1 VSLDSAPTALSIPRF
16 GYGLMIGL
24 VSLGTVLL
32 GLGTTW
38 FLGGSQPSILLVAG
52 ALAFGAIVSLIP
64 ALMKI
69 SAEFWGVAVML
80 AGVARGLIVLG
91 VVFVATENNP
101 DLSRRAMYLGAMV
114 GTVLALIVETTAA
127 VMILSK
133 IERAK
138 AAAKTASSKSASN
151 TNQPG
156 RSMAPAEHS

>member
-1 VSLDSAPTALSIPRF
+1 VSPDLAPTALSIPRF

-24 VSLGTVLL
+24 VSLGAVLL

-38 FLGGSQPSILLVAG
+38 FLGGSQPSILLVSG
-52 ALAFGAIVSLIP
+52 ALAAGAVVSLIP
-64 ALMKI
+64 ALLMI
-69 SAEFWGVAVML
+69 SAEFWGVSVMV

-101 DLSRRAMYLGAMV
+101 DLSKRAIYLGAMV
-114 GTVLALIVETTAA
+114 GTVLVLIIETAA
-127 VMILSK
+127 AVTILSK

-138 AAAKTASSKSASN
+138 AVAKASSN

-156 RSMAPAEHS
+156 HPMASAEHA